1 MFSEE
6 LDTTQD
12 IMTQDQCSI
21 VLRYV
26 YEGVV
31 HERLL
36 SLVNVTSPT
45 DEALFNLL
53 DNTLQT
59 FSLDVKHCVCV
70 GDAFDGAAVYR
81 MLRVC
86 MFIHGATAIA

>member
-1 MFSEE
+1 MTSRIFRIICDLVQESIARELKEAGMFSVE

-21 VLRYV
+21 VFRYV

-36 SLVNVTSPT
+36 SLVKATST
-45 DEALFNLL
+45 TSEALFNVLKS
-53 DNTLQT
+53 TL
-59 FSLDVKHCVCV
+59 KH
-70 GDAFDGAAVYR
+70 
-81 MLRVC
+81 
-86 MFIHGATAIA
+86 